1 VNLCTKKVSRM
12 PNLQTTQD
20 RPLQVSGVFP
30 HLCLTADL
38 GPPRSEGGTGA
49 MVAFAGKLW
58 IVTYVSHK
66 RGSGAGTGLYEIDAD
81 LRMRKR
87 AESVVGTYA
96 NRFLHHPTNQLIIGP
111 HIIDAAGNVRT
122 FEQLVDL
129 RLCATMAHLDEPD
142 RKVYFLG
149 MEGEFLE
156 ADVMTLSTRQ
166 LFDLTRE
173 LAIAETT
180 PHDHPVQVPEYAQP
194 HFKAGHTA
202 QGRVVVSNNT
212 YDEKDFAGRG
222 AGRLAEWDGRS
233 WRIIERAAFI
243 DVAGRLNFGA
253 VVFATGWDRASAI
266 LKALVDGT
274 WQTYRLPKASHTF
287 DHFWQSEWPRIRE
300 VEHERLLV
308 DCHGMFYELSPVA
321 FGGRVFGMRPIC
333 THLRVIPD
341 FCSYRGML
349 VLGGN
354 QVTPT
359 GDVGLLVAEPQA
371 NLWFGDIDDLWRWG
385 KPKGWG
391 GPWWETSVVADA
403 PSDPYLMTGFDQKVL
418 HLLHDDARS
427 VRMTVEVDFLGNGT
441 WCAYGEFD
449 VAPGAY
455 VHHEFPP
462 GFSAH
467 WVRVRAGFDCRAT
480 AYLTYT

>member
-1 VNLCTKKVSRM
+1 VNLRTKKVSRM

-180 PHDHPVQVPEYAQP
+180 PHDHPVQVPEYA
-194 HFKAGHTA
+194 
-202 QGRVVVSNNT
+202 
-212 YDEKDFAGRG
+212 
-222 AGRLAEWDGRS
+222 
-233 WRIIERAAFI
+233 
-243 DVAGRLNFGA
+243 
-253 VVFATGWDRASAI
+253 
-266 LKALVDGT
+266 
-274 WQTYRLPKASHTF
+274 
-287 DHFWQSEWPRIRE
+287 
-300 VEHERLLV
+300 
-308 DCHGMFYELSPVA
+308 
-321 FGGRVFGMRPIC
+321 
-333 THLRVIPD
+333 
-341 FCSYRGML
+341 
-349 VLGGN
+349 
-354 QVTPT
+354 
-359 GDVGLLVAEPQA
+359 
-371 NLWFGDIDDLWRWG
+371 
-385 KPKGWG
+385 
-391 GPWWETSVVADA
+391 
-403 PSDPYLMTGFDQKVL
+403 
-418 HLLHDDARS
+418 
-427 VRMTVEVDFLGNGT
+427 
-441 WCAYGEFD
+441 
-449 VAPGAY
+449 
-455 VHHEFPP
+455 
-462 GFSAH
+462 
-467 WVRVRAGFDCRAT
+467 
-480 AYLTYT
+480 

>member
-1 VNLCTKKVSRM
+1 
-12 PNLQTTQD
+12 
-20 RPLQVSGVFP
+20 
-30 HLCLTADL
+30 
-38 GPPRSEGGTGA
+38 
-49 MVAFAGKLW
+49 
-58 IVTYVSHK
+58 
-66 RGSGAGTGLYEIDAD
+66 
-81 LRMRKR
+81 
-87 AESVVGTYA
+87 
-96 NRFLHHPTNQLIIGP
+96 
-111 HIIDAAGNVRT
+111 
-122 FEQLVDL
+122 
-129 RLCATMAHLDEPD
+129 
-142 RKVYFLG
+142 
-149 MEGEFLE
+149 
-156 ADVMTLSTRQ
+156 
-166 LFDLTRE
+166 
-173 LAIAETT
+173 
-180 PHDHPVQVPEYAQP
+180 
-194 HFKAGHTA
+194 
-202 QGRVVVSNNT
+202 
-212 YDEKDFAGRG
+212 
-222 AGRLAEWDGRS
+222 
-233 WRIIERAAFI
+233 
-243 DVAGRLNFGA
+243 
-253 VVFATGWDRASAI
+253 VFATGWDRASAI

-371 NLWFGDIDDLWRWG
+371 SLWFGDIDDLWRWG

-418 HLLHDDARS
+418 HLLHDAARS

-467 WVRVRAGFDCRAT
+467 WVRVRAEHDCKAT